1 MATYQVWRK
10 ILKWGHL
17 KVLAPTPKQG
27 SRGGR
32 YATTAMPPPNKLPPE
47 FAVTFNF
54 DKRTQLDF
62 VNNITIIV
70 LQDSKKIEE
79 SCITSETLR

>member
-1 MATYQVWRK
+1 MGLSAVIYGYIPGVEEDSE
-10 ILKWGHL
+10 H
-17 KVLAPTPKQG
+17 KVLAPTP
-27 SRGGR
+27 
-32 YATTAMPPPNKLPPE
+32 MPPPKNLPPE

-62 VNNITIIV
+62 VNNITINV
-70 LQDSKKIEE
+70 LQDSKKIEK